1 MITHGAPTAGH
12 PEKPLIGQILLAQ
25 GVLSKAQLDKALELQ
40 QSTGG
45 RLGRI
50 LVKMGV
56 VTEGQLARALA
67 QQWKTPPSNV
77 TEIADRV
84 EEPVQVI
91 TSDGTSDA
99 EVDESAQFLTPDADA
114 EAEEPA
120 QIIISDDTET
130 EEAAEVIT
138 ADAET
143 DESATQAEPVLE
155 ISDEV
160 LESEETQESE
170 VLQAP
175 APPPR
180 PSAIPPRAV
189 PPARGD
195 GRSGASLMPKLAPR
209 PQAPPAPK
217 VPPMAPKAA
226 PMPKTPPAPKIPPAP
241 NPPAALKAPP
251 AVARPPLAKLLKD
264 VPLGTRKEFSGVG
277 PAKGAMPASQAAR
290 VVAAKGATRREPIGE
305 ILLAQGILTQDQLA
319 QALEIQRQ
327 SGGWLGRILVDMGIV
342 SERQLARTLAQHW
355 GMAYTELT
363 EDSVEAD
370 VSRLIPPYLAQRHGV
385 IAIGRK
391 GNRLIVAMSD
401 PSNVVAIDDIRL
413 LTGLDVEVRIASA
426 DDIDKSHSRI
436 YGGVILD
443 TEDLLKQSV
452 GAEPE
457 VAEESSRTEDI
468 SLERLRTMGE
478 EAPIVRVVNQII
490 SQAVRAG
497 ASDIHLEPHMRDMKV
512 RFRVDGL
519 LQDIMSPPKAVQAAL
534 VSRIKILGN
543 MDIAER
549 RIPQDGHVH
558 VRIEGREFDLRIST
572 LPTVLGEKVVIRLLD
587 QSSTKVS
594 LNKIGMSAELLS
606 TWEDLISKPYGM
618 LIVTGPTGSGKTTTL
633 YTSLGR
639 INTPERNIVSVED
652 PVEYQMPRVNQVQ
665 VNPKA
670 GVTFANALRSIL
682 RQDPNVVLIGEMRDK
697 ETAEIGIQASM
708 TGHLVLSTLHTNDA
722 PGAVTRLRDMGIEPF
737 LITSSLIAVLAQRLV
752 RVICSQC
759 REAYT
764 PPLDALRRLGLDPEQ
779 EVSLYRGKGC
789 DHCRGSGY
797 RGRLGVF
804 ELMVMN
810 DRLRS
815 LALAGSGADEIRNAA
830 VEGGMRTLP
839 QDGVQK
845 VLEGITTFEELL
857 RVVFVSSDSA

>member
-1 MITHGAPTAGH
+1 
-12 PEKPLIGQILLAQ
+12 
-25 GVLSKAQLDKALELQ
+25 
-40 QSTGG
+40 
-45 RLGRI
+45 
-50 LVKMGV
+50 
-56 VTEGQLARALA
+56 
-67 QQWKTPPSNV
+67 
-77 TEIADRV
+77 
-84 EEPVQVI
+84 
-91 TSDGTSDA
+91 
-99 EVDESAQFLTPDADA
+99 
-114 EAEEPA
+114 
-120 QIIISDDTET
+120 
-130 EEAAEVIT
+130 
-138 ADAET
+138 
-143 DESATQAEPVLE
+143 
-155 ISDEV
+155 
-160 LESEETQESE
+160 
-170 VLQAP
+170 
-175 APPPR
+175 
-180 PSAIPPRAV
+180 
-189 PPARGD
+189 
-195 GRSGASLMPKLAPR
+195 MPKAPL
-209 PQAPPAPK
+209 APK
-217 VPPMAPKAA
+217 VPPAPSPLSAPKA
-226 PMPKTPPAPKIPPAP
+226 TPG
-241 NPPAALKAPP
+241 
-251 AVARPPLAKLLKD
+251 ARPPLAKLLKD
-264 VPLGTRKEFSGVG
+264 VPLGTRKEFSGIG
-277 PAKGAMPASQAAR
+277 PAKGAMPAGNTAGRMAT
-290 VVAAKGATRREPIGE
+290 AKAGATKREPIGE
-305 ILLAQGILTQDQLA
+305 ILLAQGILTQEQLA

-355 GMAYTELT
+355 GMAYTELS
-363 EDSVEAD
+363 EDSVDSE

-385 IAIGRK
+385 VAIGRK

-401 PSNVVAIDDIRL
+401 PSNIVAIDDIRL
-413 LTGLDVEVRIASA
+413 LTGLEVEVRIASA
-426 DDIDKSHSRI
+426 DDIEKSHSRV

-443 TEDLLKQSV
+443 TEDLLKQSA
-452 GAEPE
+452 GSGEPE
-457 VAEESSRTEDI
+457 VAEESGRTEEI

-534 VSRIKILGN
+534 VSRIKILGS

-587 QSSTKVS
+587 QSSTRVS
-594 LNKIGMSAELLS
+594 LNKIGFSSELLGM
-606 TWEDLISKPYGM
+606 WEDMISKPYGM
-618 LIVTGPTGSGKTTTL
+618 IIVTGPTGSGKTTTL

-722 PGAVTRLRDMGIEPF
+722 AGAVTRLRDMGIEPF

-752 RVICSQC
+752 RVICTQC

-764 PPLDALRRLGLDPEQ
+764 PPIDALRRLGLDPSQ

-797 RGRLGVF
+797 RGRIGVF

-810 DRLRS
+810 ERLRTLVLS
-815 LALAGSGADEIRNAA
+815 GSGVDEIRNAA
-830 VEGGMRTLP
+830 VEAGMRTLP

-857 RVVFVSSDSA
+857 RVVFVSSDSL

>member
-1 MITHGAPTAGH
+1 MTDRFRAGDPARPLRPVSPAAGPPVAGDGRLGNSLTPH
-12 PEKPLIGQILLAQ
+12 ASSSGGQAKEKPLIGQILLAQ
-25 GVLSKAQLDKALELQ
+25 GVLSRDQLAKALELQ
-40 QSTGG
+40 QATGG

-67 QQWKTPPSNV
+67 QQWKTPPTNV
-77 TEIADRV
+77 VELADESAEAEQREAATQVIAP
-84 EEPVQVI
+84 EEEAEESAQVI
-91 TSDGTSDA
+91 TPEA
-99 EVDESAQFLTPDADA
+99 EADESAEAEESDKAMTPEVDIEESPPTLEISE

-120 QIIISDDTET
+120 PS
-130 EEAAEVIT
+130 
-138 ADAET
+138 
-143 DESATQAEPVLE
+143 
-155 ISDEV
+155 
-160 LESEETQESE
+160 
-170 VLQAP
+170 
-175 APPPR
+175 PR
-180 PSAIPPRAV
+180 PNVAAPRTA
-189 PPARGD
+189 PHAQGD
-195 GRSGASLMPKLAPR
+195 GRAGGLLMPKLPS
-209 PQAPPAPK
+209 
-217 VPPMAPKAA
+217 VS
-226 PMPKTPPAPKIPPAP
+226 KTPPAPRTPLPAPRTPPPAP
-241 NPPAALKAPP
+241 KAPLAP
-251 AVARPPLAKLLKD
+251 KPPSARLLRD
-264 VPLGTRKEFSGVG
+264 TPLGGRAPSAGPVKEASPGAI
-277 PAKGAMPASQAAR
+277 PAKRP
-290 VVAAKGATRREPIGE
+290 VKGVSKREPIGE
-305 ILLAQGILTQDQLA
+305 ILLAQGILTQEQLT

-355 GMAYTELT
+355 GMPYTELS
-363 EDSVEAD
+363 EGDSVDPEA
-370 VSRLIPPYLAQRHGV
+370 SRLVPPYLAQRHGV
-385 IAIGRK
+385 VAIGRK
-391 GNRLIVAMSD
+391 GNRLMVAMSD

-426 DDIDKSHSRI
+426 DDITKAQGSA
-436 YGGVILD
+436 YGIAMD
-443 TEDLLKQSV
+443 TEELLRQTVAATADS
-452 GAEPE
+452 E
-457 VAEESSRTEDI
+457 VAQDTTQTEDI
-468 SLERLRTMGE
+468 TLERLRTMGE
-478 EAPIVRVVNQII
+478 EAPIIRVVNQII
-490 SQAVRAG
+490 SQAVRTG

-534 VSRIKILGN
+534 ISRIKILGN

-549 RIPQDGHVH
+549 RLPQDGAAH
-558 VRIEGREFDLRIST
+558 VRVEGRHFDLRIST

-587 QSSTKVS
+587 QSSTKTS
-594 LNKIGMSAELLS
+594 LNKIGFTSELLAI
-606 TWEDLISKPYGM
+606 WEDMISKPYGM
-618 LIVTGPTGSGKTTTL
+618 IIVTGPTGSGKTTTL

-697 ETAEIGIQASM
+697 ETAEIGVQASM

-722 PGAVTRLRDMGIEPF
+722 AGAVTRLRDMGIEPF
-737 LITSSLIAVLAQRLV
+737 LITASLIAVLAQRLV
-752 RVICSQC
+752 RVICPQC
-759 REAYT
+759 KEAYT
-764 PPLDALRRLGLDPEQ
+764 PPAEALRRLGLESGQ
-779 EVSLYRGKGC
+779 GVNLYRGKGC

-810 DRLRS
+810 DNLRS
-815 LALAGSGADEIRNAA
+815 LVLSGAGIDEIREAA
-830 VEGGMRTLP
+830 IQNGMRTLN

-857 RVVFVSSDSA
+857 RVVFVNTDSA